1 MPGEALRIWPVD
13 KAVRN
18 VKNQGPQLIRPLEP
32 RLLKMLSPAATYVPV
47 SGSRGGAA
55 ADRRTAGT
63 PSRLTFRQRNV
74 RGSAEAIARSARGR
88 GRDVSAR
95 AIPEAIHNLT
105 VLGSCGAF
113 LQRLGISS

>member
-1 MPGEALRIWPVD
+1 
-13 KAVRN
+13 
-18 VKNQGPQLIRPLEP
+18 
-32 RLLKMLSPAATYVPV
+32 MLSPAATYAPV

-113 LQRLGISS
+113 LQRLGISSVLARIIRGVSDTNLIAVNPGGGRTVIPSPRRVR